1 LAQWSLDLG
10 RIAKIGGFPL
20 DLALGAAPIRIAV
33 SQFRGDSVNS
43 SAQFL
48 NPAEAARRLGVSA
61 KALRLYEARGLIAPV
76 RTAAGWRA
84 YGPDEMAR
92 VAEIAALREL
102 GLSLAQVARVLD
114 GDSKSLEPALAAHQ
128 AALEGRVH
136 QLAGAVDKVRR
147 LRADL
152 AGGRAPA
159 PSELARLLKPASSF
173 SVAFE
178 LAFDLAF
185 DLPWPW
191 GGERFE
197 LQDIRALNYIIGPLG
212 SGKTQLAK
220 RIAETLPG
228 AAFLGLDRLADGGA
242 SAKAHLARDP
252 ALKSRVDQTLAWLV
266 EDGATISE
274 ALVCLLAGLETEGPT
289 VLVIDMLE
297 QGLDKAT
304 QEALIARLR
313 RRGSGCPPL
322 FFLTRSSS
330 ILDLDAVGNDESII
344 LCPAN
349 HSPPTNVRPYPGSPG
364 FEAVATC
371 LASPEVRARTEG
383 VIAWRP
389 QVA

>member
-1 LAQWSLDLG
+1 M
-10 RIAKIGGFPL
+10 
-20 DLALGAAPIRIAV
+20 
-33 SQFRGDSVNS
+33 S
-43 SAQFL
+43 SPVQFL
-48 NPAEAARRLGVSA
+48 NPAQAARRLGVSA

-102 GLSLAQVARVLD
+102 GLSLAQVARVLE
-114 GDSKSLEPALAAHQ
+114 GDSESLEPALATHQ
-128 AALEGRVH
+128 AALESRVH

-152 AGGRAPA
+152 AGGRPPA
-159 PSELARLLKPASSF
+159 PSELERLLRPASDF
-173 SVAFE
+173 S
-178 LAFDLAF
+178 LAF

-228 AAFLGLDRLADGGA
+228 AAFLGLDRLADGGT
-242 SAKAHLARDP
+242 SARAQLARDP

-313 RRGSGCPPL
+313 RRGSGSPPL

-349 HSPPTNVRPYPGSPG
+349 HSPPTSVRPYPGFPG